1 MYPGRATCE
10 HAPVRRPEGRA
21 WLYTAFVIALW
32 AVILPGLLTRDG
44 GGRFSLE
51 WRSWPLVVAGAIL
64 LVGGTALVFY
74 PARRLADAGAGLMG
88 TRPGPT
94 LVTDGVYGRVR
105 NPVDIGATAIACTSW
120 IALETELLW
129 VVPAAAL
136 LHYTVGI
143 GLYEDRRLLEAFG
156 DEFTAYRRRVHKWIP
171 GR

>member
-1 MYPGRATCE
+1 M
-10 HAPVRRPEGRA
+10 RRPESRA
-21 WLYTAFVIALW
+21 WLYTAFVVALW

-88 TRPGPT
+88 TRPGPA

-105 NPVDIGATAIACTSW
+105 NPVDIGATAIACT
-120 IALETELLW
+120 
-129 VVPAAAL
+129 
-136 LHYTVGI
+136 
-143 GLYEDRRLLEAFG
+143 
-156 DEFTAYRRRVHKWIP
+156 
-171 GR
+171 